1 MVDRDLLIW
10 PLDLFGIP
18 KVTTTKAVYRVSVY
32 LVSEKQFFLDEIS
45 GNLQVLSIQRV
56 PNDVLPT
63 PLSPSITTLYS
74 GGLPGPPAPVVLLDM
89 VNTNQ

>member
-18 KVTTTKAVYRVSVY
+18 KVTTTKAVYR
-32 LVSEKQFFLDEIS
+32 VSEKQFFLDEIS